1 MRRWWKELL
10 RGKPQAAPGDPDFWQ
25 AYIRAVN
32 SQFSA
37 ANPLATAEFV
47 VFDTETTGLDPKQD
61 KALSIGAVKVLAGQ
75 VLVQESFEC
84 VVRQQI
90 AHGNKS
96 AEVHG
101 LLRQEVEQGVSE
113 PEALR
118 QLLDFAGGAV
128 LVGHHVAFDM
138 EVVNGM
144 IKGSGISGKLHNKT
158 LDTAQLAKR
167 LERRHHSPDSFSRSD
182 YTLDSLIHKYNLSNE
197 SRHTAAG
204 DAFITA
210 ILLLKLLAQAKK
222 RGINMVGELVR

>member
-10 RGKPQAAPGDPDFWQ
+10 NSKPQATSDDPDFWQ
-25 AYIRAVN
+25 VYIEAIN
-32 SQFSA
+32 SQSSSS
-37 ANPLATAEFV
+37 PLATAAFV

-61 KALSIGAVKVLAGQ
+61 KVLSIGAVRVREGQ

-84 VVRQQI
+84 IVRQQI
-90 AHGNKS
+90 AQGNKS

-101 LLRQEVEQGVSE
+101 LLRQEVEQGV
-113 PEALR
+113 PEAEAL
-118 QLLDFAGGAV
+118 QQFLAFAGGAV
-128 LVGHHVAFDM
+128 LVGHHVAFDV

-144 IKGSGISGKLHNKT
+144 IQGCGINRKLHNKT

-182 YTLDSLIHKYNLSNE
+182 YTLDSLISNYNLPKE
-197 SRHTAAG
+197 SRHTASG

-222 RGINMVGELVR
+222 RGINKVGELVR